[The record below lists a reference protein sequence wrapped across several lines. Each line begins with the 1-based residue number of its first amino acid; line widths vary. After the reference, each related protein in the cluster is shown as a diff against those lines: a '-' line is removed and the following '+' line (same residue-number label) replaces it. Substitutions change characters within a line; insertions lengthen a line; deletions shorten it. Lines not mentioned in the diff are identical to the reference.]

1 MTYAEPAPA
10 MPAVE
15 VSTWGRRFG
24 AWLIDSLIFG
34 IPFFMIMFGRIG
46 AEMDAAGVIDPI
58 SGEPSQSAMETV
70 MNDMLGF
77 ITGMTAVYYVVFALY
92 LILMHG
98 TVGSTLGKMATGIK
112 VVKAD
117 GSKCDLP
124 TAAKRALVYPIAAL
138 VPFVGGLI
146 ALLNGLWPL
155 WDSKKQSLGDK
166 VGGSYVV
173 RK

>member
-1 MTYAEPAPA
+1 MTYAQPAPA
-10 MPAVE
+10 TPALE

-34 IPFFMIMFGRIG
+34 IPFFLILFGRIG
-46 AEMDAAGVIDPI
+46 AEMEAAGAIDPI
-58 SGEPSQSAMETV
+58 TGEASQTAVETV
-70 MNDMLGF
+70 MNDMFGF
-77 ITGMTAVYYVVFALY
+77 ITGITMAYYVLFAVY

-112 VVKAD
+112 VVRTD
-117 GSKCDLP
+117 GSKCDMA
-124 TAAKRALVYPIAAL
+124 TAAKRALVFPIAAL

-155 WDSKKQSLGDK
+155 WDSQKQSLGDK
-166 VGGSYVV
+166 VGGSFVV